1 MREKALAFEGEEKMQ
16 QYFMLFGIAFIVSLI
31 ATPLVSRLAFRVGA
45 LDKPNKRKVHDRIM
59 PRLGGLAVFFGFLA
73 SASFLLGEGSR
84 VAGLLAGG
92 TVILLLG
99 VADDIRGITPKTKL
113 IGQTLAAIIVVF
125 SGIQIQFLNNPFN
138 GYFYLGMLG
147 VPFTIFWIVAVTN
160 AVNLIDGLDG
170 LASGVS
176 TIALIT
182 FAIIASL
189 MGQPTVSLL
198 SIALAGAV
206 LGFLRYNFF
215 PAKIFLGDS
224 GSMFLGFMVSVL
236 AVFGLLKGVTL
247 VAFVVP
253 IVVLGV
259 PIFDTCFAIFRRYC
273 EHKPIF
279 QADKKHIH
287 HRLLSRGLS
296 HRATVL
302 VIYGISIFFS
312 MSALWMMRSGALF

>member
-1 MREKALAFEGEEKMQ
+1 MQ
-16 QYFMLFGIAFIVSLI
+16 QYFFMFVIAFVVTLI
-31 ATPLVSRLAFRVGA
+31 TTPLVARLAFRVGA

-73 SASFLLGEGSR
+73 AAVLLLGDDPR
-84 VAGLLAGG
+84 VSGLLAGG
-92 TVILLLG
+92 AVILLLG
-99 VADDIRGITPKTKL
+99 VADDIRGISPKTKL
-113 IGQTLAAIIVVF
+113 IGQTMAAIIVII
-125 SGIQIQFLNNPFN
+125 SGIQIQFLTNPFN
-138 GYFYLGMLG
+138 GYFYLGALSI
-147 VPFTIFWIVAVTN
+147 PFTIFWIVSVTN

-176 TIALIT
+176 IIALLT
-182 FAIIASL
+182 FAVITYQ

-206 LGFLRYNFF
+206 FGFLRYNFF

-236 AVFGLLKGVTL
+236 AVYGLLKGVTL

-279 QADKKHIH
+279 EADKKHIH
-287 HRLLSRGLS
+287 HRLLSYGLS
-296 HRATVL
+296 HRQTVL

-312 MSALWMMRSGALF
+312 MSALWMIRAGVLF